1 GVAVGRD
8 HARAD
13 PGGVGPARER
23 RDDVVRLPALEL
35 DVAVAERLDDRPEVR
50 ELLAQEIGHRPAVGL
65 VLLGELDPV
74 DRPGVP
80 GDGAALRP
88 VVGEQLEEDVREAEQ
103 RVGREAVARRELL
116 GEGEERSIGEV
127 VAVDEEEIALAS
139 GRVVDLQLGSGQRL
153 RHSPT
158 LSCAG
163 RDPGSSRRRSRHG
176 FRAARRAPRAAMR
189 RGAAAARGARLPRR
203 GRGAL
208 GPGSRRRVRRRRLLR
223 GADPRRGPNV
233 WIEAAGHAAR
243 DSELVRDLYAEA
255 ARGWVE
261 RGLRVH
267 YVLVPATDAGLV
279 DAWFRLGFGAQQA
292 HGVVEIPEV
301 GWPTEA
307 RLATLD
313 DLEQMVALAPL
324 LDEHSR
330 ASPVFA
336 TPSAYSED
344 DLRAEIAGDL
354 ANEDYGNIVAE
365 RDGRLVGDF
374 FVCPIELSD
383 AHAGLARPPGAA
395 ILGFAVIRPD
405 LRGTGIGLALTQACF
420 AWARERGYRTMVT
433 DWRVTNL
440 SASRF
445 WPRRGFRTTFLRLHR
460 HVA

>member
-1 GVAVGRD
+1 VI
-8 HARAD
+8 RAL
-13 PGGVGPARER
+13 RE
-23 RDDVVRLPALEL
+23 DDLGTAS
-35 DVAVAERLDDRPEVR
+35 
-50 ELLAQEIGHRPAVGL
+50 ELLAERHARQCAAEPLLPEAPDFRAEVEALWVQGVG
-65 VLLGELDPV
+65 GAFAA
-74 DRPGVP
+74 
-80 GDGAALRP
+80 DGYL
-88 VVGEQLEEDVREAEQ
+88 
-103 RVGREAVARRELL
+103 VAR
-116 GEGEERSIGEV
+116 
-127 VAVDEEEIALAS
+127 
-139 GRVVDLQLGSGQRL
+139 
-153 RHSPT
+153 T
-158 LSCAG
+158 
-163 RDPGSSRRRSRHG
+163 RD
-176 FRAARRAPRAAMR
+176 
-189 RGAAAARGARLPRR
+189 
-203 GRGAL
+203 
-208 GPGSRRRVRRRRLLR
+208 
-223 GADPRRGPNV
+223 DPRWGPNV

-243 DSELVRDLYAEA
+243 DPELVRDLYAEA

-261 RGLRVH
+261 RGLRAH